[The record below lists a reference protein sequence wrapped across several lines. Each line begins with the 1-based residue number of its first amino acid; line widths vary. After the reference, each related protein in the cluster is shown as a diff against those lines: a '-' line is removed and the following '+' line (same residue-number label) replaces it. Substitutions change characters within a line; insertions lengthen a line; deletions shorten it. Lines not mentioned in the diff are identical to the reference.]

1 MVFFIQNAEWSFVFG
16 PKARLVK
23 TNVLYNA
30 VSVSRY
36 FSHPG
41 TFILVVA
48 KREMVARCCVQDT
61 NEQNLL

>member
-48 KREMVARCCVQDT
+48 KREMVAR
-61 NEQNLL
+61 